1 MDAAFRHERT
11 VQPAELDGLG
21 HASNVAFVAWMQDA
35 AIAHSTA
42 AGWSTQRYSELGLV
56 WVVRRHEIEYLGP
69 AIAGDRLFVY
79 TWVSTMERITS
90 QRRYEIVHAETGKLL
105 ARATTDWVF
114 VNLARG
120 RPTRIP
126 VELSSAFVVDPRTER
141 SAAAPA
147 P

>member
-1 MDAAFRHERT
+1 MDAIFRHERT

-21 HASNVAFVAWMQDA
+21 HASNVAYVAWMQDA

-42 AGWSTQRYSELGLV
+42 AGWSTERYNELGQA

-69 AIAGDRLFVY
+69 AVAGDRLFVY
-79 TWVSTMERITS
+79 TWVTTMERITS
-90 QRRYEIVHAETGKLL
+90 QRRYEIAHADSGKTL

-126 VELSSAFVVDPRTER
+126 PELSSAFVVDPRTTL
-141 SAAAPA
+141 SG
-147 P
+147 